1 VNYVLLISTLAV
13 IVLLAGVF
21 SNEQLS
27 GRFNSTK
34 VRAGLVTTPLA
45 LSFIG
50 IRLKK
55 IGATAREAAAPNKRR
70 QLFGRKGGRADGSTV

>member
-1 VNYVLLISTLAV
+1 M
-13 IVLLAGVF
+13 
-21 SNEQLS
+21 
-27 GRFNSTK
+27 STK

-55 IGATAREAAAPNKRR
+55 IGATAREAAEQKDYLAIHDR
-70 QLFGRKGGRADGSTV
+70 GGSRVARIR

>member
-1 VNYVLLISTLAV
+1 M
-13 IVLLAGVF
+13 
-21 SNEQLS
+21 
-27 GRFNSTK
+27 STK